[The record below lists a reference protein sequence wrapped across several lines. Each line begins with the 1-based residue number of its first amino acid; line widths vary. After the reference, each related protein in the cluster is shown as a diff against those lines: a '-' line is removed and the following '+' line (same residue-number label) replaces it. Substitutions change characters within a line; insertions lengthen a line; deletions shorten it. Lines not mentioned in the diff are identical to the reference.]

1 MNFSDREKEILYKF
15 LTMIKISGLSRLSS
29 MEDLWKV
36 TDNKTKL
43 LIKKILQIDPAKFGF
58 NGEKISENPIP
69 NDMVKIDDSQYIP
82 EGENSLDPYSYLPKP
97 VFESFNKMNC
107 AFIKA
112 FPDRKLVVG
121 SGYRSPAYQIA
132 TLIYILVNNYNFDIS
147 QTLKRVAMPQ
157 YSQHCSV
164 SETAIDIMNVGGEPT
179 DEHPEEFKNSV
190 EYDWLTKNAKQ
201 FGFYE
206 SYPPNNPYGIV
217 WEPWHWQ
224 YRIS

>member
-58 NGEKISENPIP
+58 K
-69 NDMVKIDDSQYIP
+69 
-82 EGENSLDPYSYLPKP
+82 GENSLDPYSYLPKP
-97 VFESFNKMNC
+97 VFRAFNKMNR

-112 FPDRKLVVG
+112 FPGRKLVVG

-164 SETAIDIMNVGGEPT
+164 SETAIDMMNVGGEPT